1 MTPKRSLSP
10 VDGQQPDSKR
20 PRLKDSEIEVIQL
33 EDDEIS
39 SIASFVPNP
48 HYQARTGLQRSIAMV
63 LNHDGFEGASP
74 EAMESFTGMVETYL
88 EGMIEAAKTLALAAR
103 REHPVPTDFEHALRR
118 HNISVS
124 SLKPHLKPPVPKTQV
139 FPGYVDVLPEDLD
152 AYTILPLLGEELS
165 GQPDK
170 DEKDYVPTSF
180 PDFPSKH
187 TYKFTPQED
196 TSIRDSKK
204 IREEAARTAQ
214 QGEDALRRL
223 VRASK
228 MRKQK
233 EVKNLV
239 ERDTHGKERFR
250 LWESTMKRFM
260 ATEGRGENTDQME
273 IADHSMIVNGEA
285 LFSRKEVPRAGKRS
299 TALASKKVT

>member
-1 MTPKRSLSP
+1 
-10 VDGQQPDSKR
+10 
-20 PRLKDSEIEVIQL
+20 
-33 EDDEIS
+33 
-39 SIASFVPNP
+39 
-48 HYQARTGLQRSIAMV
+48 
-63 LNHDGFEGASP
+63 
-74 EAMESFTGMVETYL
+74 
-88 EGMIEAAKTLALAAR
+88 MIEAAKTLALAAR
-103 REHPVPTDFEHALRR
+103 REHPIPTDFEHALRR
-118 HNISVS
+118 HNVSVS
-124 SLKPHLKPPVPKTQV
+124 SLKPHLKPPVSKTQL

-152 AYTILPLLGEELS
+152 AYTTLPLLGEELS

-170 DEKDYVPTSF
+170 DEKEYVPSSF

-239 ERDTHGKERFR
+239 ERDAHGKERFR
-250 LWESTMKRFM
+250 LWESTMARRCSRVRRFPRLVNEQLPWPKRRY
-260 ATEGRGENTDQME
+260 EHQKK
-273 IADHSMIVNGEA
+273 
-285 LFSRKEVPRAGKRS
+285 SRQDGLHDTPYIILWLGGVRCYWAYCIILG
-299 TALASKKVT
+299 

>member
-10 VDGQQPDSKR
+10 ADEQQPDPKR
-20 PRLKDSEIEVIQL
+20 TRVEGPENEVIQL
-33 EDDEIS
+33 DDEGAYS
-39 SIASFVPNP
+39 VESLVPNP
-48 HYQARTGLQRSIAMV
+48 LHQARTGLQRSIAMV
-63 LNHDGFEGASP
+63 LDHDGFQGASP
-74 EAMESFTGMVETYL
+74 EAMESFTGMVESYL

-103 REHPVPTDFEHALRR
+103 REHPIPTDFEHALRR
-118 HNISVS
+118 HNVSVT
-124 SLKPHLKPPVPKTQV
+124 SLKPHLKPPIPTTQI
-139 FPGYVDVLPEDLD
+139 FPGYVDVLPADLD
-152 AYTILPLLGEELS
+152 AYTTLPLLGEELS

-170 DEKDYVPTSF
+170 EEKTYVPSSF

-239 ERDTHGKERFR
+239 ERDAHGKERFR

-260 ATEGRGENTDQME
+260 TTEGRGENTDDTE

-299 TALASKKVT
+299 AALAGKKAV

>member
-10 VDGQQPDSKR
+10 VDGLLPDPKR
-20 PRLKDSEIEVIQL
+20 PRTNNDQSEDMKMEEQSPRAIGSQ
-33 EDDEIS
+33 
-39 SIASFVPNP
+39 VPNP
-48 HYQARTGLQRSIAMV
+48 HYQARTGLQRSIVMV
-63 LNHDGFEGASP
+63 LKHDGFDSASP
-74 EAMESFTGMVETYL
+74 EALESLTGMVETYL
-88 EGMIEAAKTLALAAR
+88 EGMIEATKSLALAAR
-103 REHPVPTDFEHALRR
+103 REHPIPTDFEHALRR
-118 HNISVS
+118 HNISIS
-124 SLKPHLKPPVPKTQV
+124 SLKPHLKPPIPKKQIVPS
-139 FPGYVDVLPEDLD
+139 YANVLFEDQD
-152 AYTILPLLGEELS
+152 AYTTLPLLGEELS

-170 DEKDYVPTSF
+170 DEKEYVPTSF

-196 TSIRDSKK
+196 VNVRDSKK

-233 EVKNLV
+233 EVKLLV
-239 ERDTHGKERFR
+239 ERDVHGKERFR

-260 ATEGRGENTDQME
+260 AAEGRGENTDQME
-273 IADHSMIVNGEA
+273 IADHSMIVNGEV
-285 LFSRKEVPRAGKRS
+285 LFSRKEIPRVGKRS
-299 TALASKKVT
+299 AALTNKKAL